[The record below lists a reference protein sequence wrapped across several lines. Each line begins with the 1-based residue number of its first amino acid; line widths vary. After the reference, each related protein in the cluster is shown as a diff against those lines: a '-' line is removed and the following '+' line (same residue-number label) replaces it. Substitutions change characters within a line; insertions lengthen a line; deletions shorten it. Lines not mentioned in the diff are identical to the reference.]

1 MAEVAAVRVLC
12 LATPGAACAVPKIQ
26 VPYHSHNTL
35 NGSWKIGNLYG
46 VYRLMPNPSVIT
58 LSSPYKCRRFAPV
71 IAVALW
77 AMVSTAVFAQPI
89 PSYEQDIRPLL
100 ASKCFSCHNTGTTK
114 GGVNLDNY
122 KELGRVI
129 EDGAFWLKVV
139 DQIRTRAMPPKSE
152 PALTVS
158 EYSKLVDGLNSILQQ
173 SLKQQSPGHVVI
185 RRLSHSEYHY
195 SVLDLLNV
203 DFDAKA
209 YFPSDGSGGGGFDN
223 QGGAL
228 FFTPLKLERYYDAA
242 DQIVGQVYADEGKW
256 RQVVPVVYKQF
267 WWERFGNWV
276 KSLLFDEFNE
286 INSPDVAA
294 MRVVV
299 PLATKA
305 YRRFLTNEEAE
316 KLSSLF
322 RHVYDSKDSLANP
335 VRFDQSVAETFKS
348 VLISPNFLYK
358 VEEEPDK
365 PGAYDLSH
373 FEVATRLSYFL
384 WSSIPDDEL
393 MGLAYA
399 GRLQDTVVLENQVR
413 RMLADPKAKRFAES
427 FSTQWLGISK
437 LLDSQPMVDE
447 QMYPGFNRAIRAG
460 LYRETVEYFYYV
472 LTRSRNMLELI
483 NSDYTFLNKELAE
496 FYGIDGVTSE
506 DLHRVVLNDST
517 RGGVLGMGSV
527 LASTSFPM
535 RTSPVIR
542 GKWVMEQLLGVS
554 PPPPPPEVAEFNE
567 DKKAHEELGL
577 RKILEAHRAKPEC
590 QSCHE
595 KMDPLGLGLENFDP
609 TGRWRNSYG
618 KAKVDAAGV
627 MADGRSFT
635 GPYEL
640 KLLLMGEREKIAR
653 NLSSR
658 MLSYAL
664 GRSILFTDEPALQR
678 LDNALLR
685 NHFDPEPF
693 LIELVKSY
701 SFRMKVNDFEKRV

>member
-1 MAEVAAVRVLC
+1 MTCFMPTRSANLLVQLFVPRTKLLAAIAL
-12 LATPGAACAVPKIQ
+12 LSLTSIATCALGQ
-26 VPYHSHNTL
+26 A
-35 NGSWKIGNLYG
+35 
-46 VYRLMPNPSVIT
+46 IT
-58 LSSPYKCRRFAPV
+58 
-71 IAVALW
+71 
-77 AMVSTAVFAQPI
+77 
-89 PSYEQDIRPLL
+89 SYEQDIRPLL
-100 ASKCFSCHNTGTTK
+100 AAKCFSCHNTGTTK

-129 EDGAFWLKVV
+129 EDGSFWLKVV
-139 DQIRTRAMPPKSE
+139 DQIKTRAMPPKSE
-152 PALTVS
+152 PALSLS
-158 EYSKLVDGLNSILQQ
+158 EYDKLVDGLNGILQQ

-195 SVLDLLNV
+195 TVMDLMNV
-203 DFDAKA
+203 DFDARA

-242 DQIVGQVYADEGKW
+242 GEIIGQAYSDELKW
-256 RQVVPVVYKQF
+256 RQLVPVVYKQH
-267 WWERFGNWV
+267 WWEQFGNWV
-276 KSLLFDEFNE
+276 KDLLFEQYDE
-286 INSPDVAA
+286 INAPEVAA
-294 MRVVV
+294 MRVVT

-305 YRRFLTNEEAE
+305 YRRFLTDDE
-316 KLSSLF
+316 KQMLSQLF
-322 RHVYDSKDSLANP
+322 RRVYDTKDSIANP
-335 VRFDQSVAETFKS
+335 QRFDESIAETFKS
-348 VLISPNFLYK
+348 ILISPNFLYK

-365 PGAYDLSH
+365 PGPYDLNN
-373 FEVATRLSYFL
+373 FELATRLSYFL
-384 WSSIPDDEL
+384 WSSMPDDEL
-393 MGLAYA
+393 IGLAYA
-399 GRLQDTVVLENQVR
+399 GRLQDTLVLEHQVK
-413 RMLADPKAKRFAES
+413 RMLSDPKAKRFAEN
-427 FSTQWLGISK
+427 FSTQWLGITK
-437 LLDSQPMVDE
+437 LLDSQPMADE
-447 QMYPGFNRAIRAG
+447 KMFPGFSGAIRQG

-506 DLHRVVLNDST
+506 DLQRVVLQDSS

-542 GKWVMEQLLGVS
+542 GKWVMEQLLGIS
-554 PPPPPPEVAEFNE
+554 PPPPPPQVAPFNE
-567 DKKAHEELGL
+567 DKQVHEQLGL

-590 QSCHE
+590 QSCHQ

-609 TGRWRNSYG
+609 TGRWRTTYG
-618 KAKVDAAGV
+618 KAPVDASGV
-627 MADGRSFT
+627 MADGRAFT

-640 KLLLMGEREKIAR
+640 KVLLLAERSKIAR

-678 LDNALLR
+678 LDNTLLN
-685 NHFDPEPF
+685 NHFDPQPF

-701 SFRMKVNDFEKRV
+701 PFRMKINDFEKRV